1 MHITAIVAVST
12 IIGSPCFGGI
22 YQDCEE
28 AIKAGDQKRA
38 QNLSETIKRF
48 TSITS
53 PQDQVAGAACFTFA
67 TGEPHVFSPQLGAFV
82 PSDEQGEF
90 ILEAQ
95 KQHAEEQRK
104 KEQLEVE
111 RMAAELAQAARTA
124 ENERRREEQIQTVWA
139 AVGAAC
145 FSLYEDDPV
154 EALTNK
160 TCIDVFLE
168 TGLPE

>member
-1 MHITAIVAVST
+1 MRITAIAAFAA

-38 QNLSETIKRF
+38 QELSETIERF
-48 TSITS
+48 TNITS
-53 PQDQVAGAACFTFA
+53 PKDQVAGAACFTFA
-67 TGEPHVFSPQLGAFV
+67 TGEPHVFSLQLGTFV
-82 PSDEQGEF
+82 PSDEEGEL
-90 ILEAQ
+90 ILETQ
-95 KQHAEEQRK
+95 KQLAEEQRK
-104 KEQLEVE
+104 QEQLAAE
-111 RMAAELAQAARTA
+111 RLAGELAQEARIV
-124 ENERRREEQIQTVWA
+124 EIESLRIERIQTVWA

-145 FSLYEDDPV
+145 FTLYDDDPV
-154 EALTNK
+154 EALTSK